1 MVTTSPTT
9 ATPSA
14 IGSDPPAPA
23 AGPAGD
29 LAERLRLAITRLA
42 RRLRQEGDIDAS
54 PTQLSALATIE
65 RRGPITLGELA
76 TAERI
81 QPPTVTAAI
90 DRLETHGLV
99 RRQIDDA
106 DRRVTRVAVTAD
118 GRKLLARQRSRK
130 TAYLARRLRAFT
142 PDELATLDAATAIL
156 DRVLDAPDAR

>member
-1 MVTTSPTT
+1 MMTMRPTT
-9 ATPSA
+9 ATEAPGSA
-14 IGSDPPAPA
+14 PPAVT
-23 AGPAGD
+23 AGD
-29 LAERLRLAITRLA
+29 LAERLRLAVTRLA
-42 RRLRQEGDIDAS
+42 RRLRQEGDTDAS

-65 RRGPITLGELA
+65 RHGPITLGELA

-90 DRLETHGLV
+90 DRLETQGLV
-99 RRQIDDA
+99 RRHVDDA

-130 TAYLARRLRAFT
+130 TAYLARRLRALT
-142 PDELATLDAATAIL
+142 PDEHATLDAAAAIL